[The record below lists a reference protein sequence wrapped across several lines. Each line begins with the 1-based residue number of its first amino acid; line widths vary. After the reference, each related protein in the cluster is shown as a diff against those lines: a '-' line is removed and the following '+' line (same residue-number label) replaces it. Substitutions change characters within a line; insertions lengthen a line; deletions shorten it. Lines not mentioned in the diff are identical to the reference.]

1 MLRALGAK
9 PGWFL
14 GLRLSWVGDTVKRL
28 QRDLPISPG
37 PGEPPSSTQWVL
49 RPGMRG
55 WRAWESQGRL
65 LLSEN
70 DCPRDP
76 WWASWMPSGPC
87 GSDDT
92 RAAAFE
98 WGAGARQGLVL
109 GGSWVAWLQGKTG
122 ARTHVSPAGV
132 QGAAALGSGV
142 RPPGMFPTAG
152 GGLAEPEETCSRA
165 SMRHPHEEVELFED
179 CCKVR

>member
-1 MLRALGAK
+1 MLLRALGAK

-37 PGEPPSSTQWVL
+37 PGGPPSSTQWVL

-87 GSDDT
+87 GSDDM

-98 WGAGARQGLVL
+98 WVQVHGRAWCLEEAGWPGFRGRQEPGHTSAQQVCRVLQPSAVVSGPRGCFQRRGA
-109 GGSWVAWLQGKTG
+109 AWLS
-122 ARTHVSPAGV
+122 RRRHVHGH
-132 QGAAALGSGV
+132 L
-142 RPPGMFPTAG
+142 
-152 GGLAEPEETCSRA
+152 
-165 SMRHPHEEVELFED
+165 
-179 CCKVR
+179 